1 MAFSEQDSTGVSL
14 GENFADLLTRV
25 DKLSLEKVV
34 ETAAKYDCS
43 QEYAG
48 IVYLLNND
56 LGIDP
61 TLILDDLENE
71 ITRLEKAGKSVP
83 PVETYLYNFS
93 INEGKWIA
101 FLRGTMMNNLQEDIK
116 NLQSYLSRLG
126 KLKGSDLITLATQIM
141 MERQFIAA
149 NMIIPVLEKWSEE
162 HDESN
167 ELDAA
172 LRIYASLIGEP
183 VSSNIIKELNDAREE
198 LVKQIE
204 VLGDILSNAE
214 QSNWIIR
221 SLIEAEILYE
231 DLSQG
236 LSEMTSKGIS
246 DIILYLL
253 IQKYGKKI
261 GDFTTEQD
269 ISKLIIG
276 FQLESALGLS
286 NATPQAKLE
295 YGLLTLN
302 YKEKLAKHKLGEQLI
317 FDAWKEARL
326 NEQPLNVGRVLLAM
340 LIDYSDLSQEFLSKI
355 PRHFEYVTT
364 YFKSDKLRLQ
374 RALGRFK
381 IKGSKPTEMEMQE
394 AVILDYLIQF
404 VLNYI
409 SGKMKADPHE
419 LEVPDEPTELDL
431 RIPEKDI
438 IDMLDAAL
446 KRGIRSQDRANAI
459 KILEAQIRS
468 MYQRCLNIVN
478 DEVSVGETIL
488 YGLLNINGVKISR
501 EDARELIL
509 NHFKRMKVSLQTS
522 GKKRIDSV
530 VQKSICI
537 EIEEKIIKRDIR

>member
-1 MAFSEQDSTGVSL
+1 MTFSEQDSTGVSL

-43 QEYAG
+43 QEFAG

-56 LGIDP
+56 LGIEP
-61 TLILDDLENE
+61 ILILDDLNNE

-83 PVETYLYNFS
+83 QVETDLYNFS

-101 FLRGTMMNNLQEDIK
+101 FLRGTMMNNLLEDIK

-126 KLKGSDLITLATQIM
+126 RLKGSDLITLATQIM
-141 MERQFIAA
+141 MERQFVAA
-149 NMIIPVLEKWSEE
+149 NMIIPVLEKWCEE
-162 HDESN
+162 HEASN
-167 ELDAA
+167 ELEAA
-172 LRIYASLIGEP
+172 LRIYASIIGEP
-183 VSSNIIKELNDAREE
+183 VSSNIIKEMNDAKVE

-214 QSNWIIR
+214 ESTWIIR

-231 DLSQG
+231 DLSQE

-246 DIILYLL
+246 DIILWLL

-261 GDFTTEQD
+261 AEFKAEQD
-269 ISKLIIG
+269 ISKLIMR

-302 YKEKLAKHKLGEQLI
+302 YKDKLAKKKLGEQLI

-326 NEQPLNVGRVLLAM
+326 NNQPLNVGREILAM
-340 LIDYSDLSQEFLSKI
+340 LIDYSNLTQEFLSKI

-381 IKGSKPTEMEMQE
+381 IKGSKPTDMEMQE
-394 AVILDYLIQF
+394 SVILDYLIQF

-419 LEVPDEPTELDL
+419 LEVPDAPTELDL

-446 KRGIRSQDRANAI
+446 KRGIRSQDRANAR
-459 KILEAQIRS
+459 KILDAQILS
-468 MYQRCLNIVN
+468 MYQRCLNVVN
-478 DEVSVGETIL
+478 NEVSVGETML

-501 EDARELIL
+501 EDARELVL

-530 VQKSICI
+530 VQKSVSI

>member
-1 MAFSEQDSTGVSL
+1 MAFSEQDGTGISL

-34 ETAAKYDCS
+34 VTAAKYDCS
-43 QEYAG
+43 QEFAG
-48 IVYLLNND
+48 VVYLLQND

-83 PVETYLYNFS
+83 KVETYLYNFS

-101 FLRGTMMNNLQEDIK
+101 FLRGTMLNNLQDDIK
-116 NLQSYLSRLG
+116 NLQSHISRLG
-126 KLKGSDLITLATQIM
+126 KLKDSDLITLATQIM
-141 MERQFIAA
+141 MERQYIAA
-149 NMIIPVLEKWSEE
+149 NMIIPVLEKWNEE
-162 HDESN
+162 HEGSN
-167 ELDAA
+167 ELEAA
-172 LRIYASLIGEP
+172 IRIFASIIGEP
-183 VSSNIIKELNDAREE
+183 ISGNIIKEMDDAKAE

-204 VLGDILSNAE
+204 VLGNILSNAE

-231 DLSQG
+231 DLSQD
-236 LSEMTSKGIS
+236 LDEMTSKGIA
-246 DIILYLL
+246 DIILWLL

-261 GDFTTEQD
+261 GDFTAEQD
-269 ISKLIIG
+269 ISKLIMR

-286 NATPQAKLE
+286 SATPQAKLE

-302 YKEKLAKHKLGEQLI
+302 YKDKLAKKKLGEQIILE
-317 FDAWKEARL
+317 AWKEARL
-326 NEQPLNVGRVLLAM
+326 NDQPQNVGREILAM
-340 LIDYSDLSQEFLSKI
+340 LIDYSNLSPEFLSKT

-364 YFKSDKLRLQ
+364 YFQSDKLRLT

-381 IKGSKPTEMEMQE
+381 IKGSKPTELEMQE

-409 SGKMKADPHE
+409 SGKMKADPRE

-431 RIPEKDI
+431 RIPEREI
-438 IDMLDAAL
+438 IDMIDAAL
-446 KRGIRSQDRANAI
+446 KRGIRSQDRGNAR
-459 KILEAQIRS
+459 KILDSQILS

-478 DEVSVGETIL
+478 DEVTVGETFL
-488 YGLLNINGVKISR
+488 YGLLNVNGVKITR
-501 EDARELIL
+501 EEARELIL
-509 NHFKRMKVSLQTS
+509 QHFKRMKVSLETS

-530 VQKSICI
+530 VQKSVGI
-537 EIEEKIIKRDIR
+537 ELEEKIIKRDIR

>member
-25 DKLSLEKVV
+25 DKLSLEIVV

-43 QEYAG
+43 QEFAG

-56 LGIDP
+56 LGIEP
-61 TLILDDLENE
+61 TLILNDLEFE

-83 PVETYLYNFS
+83 QVETYLYNFS

-101 FLRGTMMNNLQEDIK
+101 FLRGTMMKNLQEDIK

-126 KLKGSDLITLATQIM
+126 KLKDSDLITLATQIM

-149 NMIIPVLEKWSEE
+149 NMIIPVLEKWCEE
-162 HDESN
+162 HDGSN
-167 ELDAA
+167 ELEGA
-172 LRIYASLIGEP
+172 LRIYASIIGEP
-183 VSSNIIKELNDAREE
+183 VSSSIIKEMDEAKGE

-231 DLSQG
+231 DLSQELG
-236 LSEMTSKGIS
+236 EMTSKGMA
-246 DIILYLL
+246 DIILWLL

-261 GDFTTEQD
+261 GDFTAEQD
-269 ISKLIIG
+269 ISKLIMR

-302 YKEKLAKHKLGEQLI
+302 YKDKLAKKKLGKQII

-326 NEQPLNVGRVLLAM
+326 NEQPLNVGREILAM
-340 LIDYSDLSQEFLSKI
+340 LIDYSNLSQEFLSKI

-364 YFKSDKLRLQ
+364 YFKSDKLRLS
-374 RALGRFK
+374 RALERFK
-381 IKGSKPTEMEMQE
+381 IKGSKPTEIEMQE

-409 SGKMKADPHE
+409 SGKMKADPNE
-419 LEVPDEPTELDL
+419 LEVPDEPTEIDL
-431 RIPEKDI
+431 RIPEI
-438 IDMLDAAL
+438 EIVDMLDAAL
-446 KRGIRSQDRANAI
+446 KRGIRSQDRANAR
-459 KILEAQIRS
+459 KIFDAQIQS

-478 DEVSVGETIL
+478 DEVTVGETIL
-488 YGLLNINGVKISR
+488 YGLLNINGIKISR

-509 NHFKRMKVSLQTS
+509 NHFKRMKVSLKTS

-530 VQKSICI
+530 VQKSVSI

>member
-43 QEYAG
+43 QEFAG
-48 IVYLLNND
+48 IVYLLYND
-56 LGIDP
+56 LGIEP
-61 TLILDDLENE
+61 ILILDDLENE

-83 PVETYLYNFS
+83 QVETYLYNFS

-101 FLRGTMMNNLQEDIK
+101 YLRGSMMNNLQEDIK
-116 NLQSYLSRLG
+116 SLQSYLSRLG

-149 NMIIPVLEKWSEE
+149 NMIIPVLEKWCEE
-162 HDESN
+162 HEESN
-167 ELDAA
+167 ELEAA
-172 LRIYASLIGEP
+172 LRIYASIIGEP
-183 VSSNIIKELNDAREE
+183 VSSNIIKEMNDAKVE

-204 VLGDILSNAE
+204 VLGNILSNAE

-246 DIILYLL
+246 DIILWLL

-261 GDFTTEQD
+261 GDFTAEQD
-269 ISKLIIG
+269 ISKLIMR

-286 NATPQAKLE
+286 NASPQAKLE

-302 YKEKLAKHKLGEQLI
+302 YKDKLAKKKLGEQLI

-326 NEQPLNVGRVLLAM
+326 NNQPLNVGREILAM
-340 LIDYSDLSQEFLSKI
+340 LVDYSNLSQEFLSKI

-381 IKGSKPTEMEMQE
+381 IKGSKPTDMEMQE

-409 SGKMKADPHE
+409 SERMKADPHE

-431 RIPEKDI
+431 RIPERDI

-446 KRGIRSQDRANAI
+446 KRGIRSQDRANAR
-459 KILEAQIRS
+459 KIFEAQLNS

-478 DEVSVGETIL
+478 DEVSVGETVL

-501 EDARELIL
+501 EDARELVL

-530 VQKSICI
+530 VQKSISI